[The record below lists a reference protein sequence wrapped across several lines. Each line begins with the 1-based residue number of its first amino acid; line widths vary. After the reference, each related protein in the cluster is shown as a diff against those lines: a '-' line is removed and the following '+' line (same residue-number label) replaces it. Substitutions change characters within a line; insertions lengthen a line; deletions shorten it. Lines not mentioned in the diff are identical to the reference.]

1 CPDGFG
7 TGRLGPL
14 TYGRSMLRPYTTR
27 PRLPLL
33 RPRHH
38 GPQLG
43 THLLNRMLRARLA
56 QRREPAA
63 PAAALGDPLAREAAG
78 LDVGEDAL
86 HRRANFRRYDLGASG
101 VVAVL
106 SGVADRVPHELHAAA
121 IHQVHDQLELV
132 H

>member
-1 CPDGFG
+1 
-7 TGRLGPL
+7 
-14 TYGRSMLRPYTTR
+14 MLRPYPTQ
-27 PRLPLL
+27 PRLPLFS
-33 RPRHH
+33 PRHH
-38 GPQLG
+38 GPQFG
-43 THLLNRMLRARLA
+43 AHLLDRMLRAGLA

-106 SGVADRVPHELHAAA
+106 RGVADRVAHERS
-121 IHQVHDQLELV
+121 EE
-132 H
+132 

>member
-1 CPDGFG
+1 
-7 TGRLGPL
+7 
-14 TYGRSMLRPYTTR
+14 MLRPYTTR

-101 VVAVL
+101 VRSEEHTSELQSLRHLVCRLLLEKKKL
-106 SGVADRVPHELHAAA
+106 S
-121 IHQVHDQLELV
+121 
-132 H
+132 

>member
-1 CPDGFG
+1 
-7 TGRLGPL
+7 
-14 TYGRSMLRPYTTR
+14 MLRPYTTR

-43 THLLNRMLRARLA
+43 AHLLDRMLRAALA

-63 PAAALGDPLAREAAG
+63 PAAALGNPLAREAAG

-86 HRRANFRRYDLGASG
+86 HRRANFRRYDLGASC

-106 SGVADRVPHELHAAA
+106 RGVADRVAHALHAAA
-121 IHQVHDQLELV
+121 IQH
-132 H
+132 

>member
-1 CPDGFG
+1 
-7 TGRLGPL
+7 
-14 TYGRSMLRPYTTR
+14 MLRPYTTQ
-27 PRLPLL
+27 PRFPLL

-38 GPQLG
+38 RAQLG
-43 THLLNRMLRARLA
+43 AHLLDRMLRARLA

-101 VVAVL
+101 VVAFF
-106 SGVADRVPHELHAAA
+106 SGVANQLPHKLMPPALLKF
-121 IHQVHDQLELV
+121 HDHLEL
-132 H
+132 